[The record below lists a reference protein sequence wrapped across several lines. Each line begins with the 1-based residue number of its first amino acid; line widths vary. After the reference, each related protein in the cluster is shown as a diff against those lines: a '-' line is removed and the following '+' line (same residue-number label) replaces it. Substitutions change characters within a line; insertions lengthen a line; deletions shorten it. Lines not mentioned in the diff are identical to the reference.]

1 MAQRLALAL
10 VYTFGSG
17 TPGVQSLCLTA
28 LCVVYCN
35 LHLVARPFANK
46 YTHAL
51 QVRLHSSCSVG
62 HVISPCRRSHS
73 ISFAR
78 APGSV

>member
-35 LHLVARPFANK
+35 LHLVAKPFANK

-51 QVRLHSSCSVG
+51 QVGLHSSCSVG
-62 HVISPCRRSHS
+62 HAIFLDADLIPYPSQERGEV
-73 ISFAR
+73 
-78 APGSV
+78 